1 MPIAVKNEALAKKDK
16 KPLYKFSFQKESKTD
31 WVYVEEKKSDVSIG
45 IPADNFV
52 SASSTEEPT
61 LVIASPAYDIDE
73 EYRSASKS
81 VFYLLF
87 FTSYNYRLKKP
98 LLMVMEQ
105 GINPNV
111 LLVGNEKLNKYGIG
125 FSKEEALKEFEDF
138 IIADYRNLKNSS
150 PEQLSEDAKE
160 LLSLYDSYIEL

>member
-1 MPIAVKNEALAKKDK
+1 
-16 KPLYKFSFQKESKTD
+16 
-31 WVYVEEKKSDVSIG
+31 
-45 IPADNFV
+45 
-52 SASSTEEPT
+52 
-61 LVIASPAYDIDE
+61 
-73 EYRSASKS
+73 
-81 VFYLLF
+81 
-87 FTSYNYRLKKP
+87 
-98 LLMVMEQ
+98 MVMER

-111 LLVGNEKLNKYGIG
+111 LLVGNEELNKYGIG